1 MARTATFL
9 FTAHPEV
16 GGSPEP
22 VLLGGTCSVIR
33 NALTPRTL
41 QIIPGEITPGINPQ
55 IIHNEVDTFY
65 GVASMARQVV
75 IPFPACLEEGGQGTL
90 IRHSDNCTPG
100 GEPSRDAKAAG
111 L

>member
-1 MARTATFL
+1 M
-9 FTAHPEV
+9 
-16 GGSPEP
+16 
-22 VLLGGTCSVIR
+22 I
-33 NALTPRTL
+33 PRIL

-65 GVASMARQVV
+65 GVASTARQSV

-100 GEPSRDAKAAG
+100 GESFRDAEAAG
-111 L
+111 QKRRGYKVASKRGKGQMN